1 MKHLSL
7 TTPSFRY
14 IEQGFTEW
22 LTVLGYSW
30 QGVYYMPLHVREL
43 LYYLESKGKC
53 QLSDITAA
61 GVKDYYYNVLRSRT
75 NHTQRAGALGSG
87 SLNKHLDALKKFC
100 EYLRQ
105 SGKLLIAE
113 LDIRQETVADGKPTV
128 LTEMEVQQLYDATA
142 VPPDRHCHGKSTE
155 FYEVLGMRDRA
166 LLTIFYGCGLRR
178 NEGHHLNTEDI
189 HLESGIVHVRKGKG
203 YKERIVPVSKAGVHF
218 LSEYLYEGRP
228 RLLSNPR
235 ETALFISHK
244 GNRLGSQM
252 LWISLKYLVKRT
264 ENHTLILKDVGLH
277 TLRHSIA
284 THLLAG
290 GMSLERIKE
299 FLGHSSLDST
309 QIYTH
314 LLMEDH
320 GTV

>member
-7 TTPSFRY
+7 TTAVYRY

-22 LTVLGYSW
+22 LSVLGYSW

-43 LYYLESKGKC
+43 LHYLEGKGKR
-53 QLSDITAA
+53 QLSDITIPEI
-61 GVKDYYYNVLRSRT
+61 KDYYYGVLRSRT
-75 NHTQRAGALGSG
+75 NHTVGAGALSSE

-100 EYLRQ
+100 DYLRQ
-105 SGKLLIAE
+105 SGRLSIAS
-113 LDIRQETVADGKPTV
+113 LDIHQETVTTENPTI
-128 LTEMEVQQLYDATA
+128 LTETEVQQLYDATE
-142 VPPDRHCHGKSTE
+142 VPPNRHCNGKTRE

-178 NEGHHLNTEDI
+178 NEGHHLDTADI
-189 HLESGIVHVRKGKG
+189 HLESGLVHVRKGKG
-203 YKERIVPVSKAGVHF
+203 YKERLVPVSKRGVYE
-218 LSEYLYEGRP
+218 LSDYLYEGRP
-228 RLLSNPR
+228 RLLSASK
-235 ETALFISHK
+235 ESAFFISHK
-244 GNRLGSQM
+244 GTRLGSQM
-252 LWISLKYLVKRT
+252 LLLSLKDLVRRT
-264 ENHTLILKDVGLH
+264 ENPALLLKDVGLH

-290 GMSLERIKE
+290 GMDLERIKE

-314 LLMEDH
+314 LLTDDH

>member
-14 IEQGFTEW
+14 IEQGFKEW

-30 QGVYYMPLHVREL
+30 QVVYYTPLHVREL
-43 LYYLESKGKC
+43 LHYLESQDKQ
-53 QLSDITAA
+53 QLSDITAT
-61 GVKDYYYNVLRSRT
+61 VVREYYYGSLRGRT
-75 NHTQRAGALGSG
+75 NHTSGAGALSNE

-100 EYLRQ
+100 DYLRQ
-105 SGKLLIAE
+105 SGRLLIAP
-113 LDIRQETVADGKPTV
+113 LDIRQENIDEARPTV
-128 LTEMEVQQLYDATA
+128 LTEAELRDLYEASQT
-142 VPPDRHCHGKSTE
+142 PPDRRCHGKSE
-155 FYEVLGMRDRA
+155 AFYEVLGTRDRA

-178 NEGHHLNTEDI
+178 NEGYHLDTSDV
-189 HLESGIVHVRKGKG
+189 HLESGLVHVRRGKG
-203 YKERIVPVSKAGVHF
+203 YKERMVPVSKRGVYA

-228 RLLSNPR
+228 RLMVNPK
-235 ETALFISHK
+235 EAAFFISHK
-244 GNRLGSQM
+244 GTRLSGQM
-252 LWISLKYLVKRT
+252 LLWC
-264 ENHTLILKDVGLH
+264 LKDLVRRSENPELMSKNPDLH

-290 GMSLERIKE
+290 GMGLERIKE

-314 LLMEDH
+314 LMNE
-320 GTV
+320 

>member
-7 TTPSFRY
+7 TAPSFRY

-30 QGVYYMPLHVREL
+30 QVVYYMPLHVREL
-43 LYYLESKGKC
+43 LHYLEGQGKR
-53 QLSDITAA
+53 QLSDITATQIRE
-61 GVKDYYYNVLRSRT
+61 YYYGVLRGRT
-75 NHTQRAGALGSG
+75 NHTAGAGALSNE

-100 EYLRQ
+100 DYLRQ
-105 SGKLLIAE
+105 SGRLVIAP
-113 LDIRQETVADGKPTV
+113 LDIRQEIIDEARPTV
-128 LTEMEVQQLYDATA
+128 LTEEEIQQLYDATGK
-142 VPPDRHCHGKSTE
+142 PPDRHCHGKTEE

-166 LLTIFYGCGLRR
+166 LVAIFYGCGLRR
-178 NEGHHLNTEDI
+178 SEGYHLDTEDI
-189 HLESGIVHVRKGKG
+189 HLESALVHVRKGKG
-203 YKERIVPVSKAGVHF
+203 YKERMVPLSKRGVYG

-228 RLLSNPR
+228 HLMINLKEP
-235 ETALFISHK
+235 AFFISHK
-244 GNRLGSQM
+244 GTRLGGQM
-252 LWISLKYLVKRT
+252 LLVCLKDLVRRT
-264 ENHTLILKDVGLH
+264 ENPELIAKNLGLH

-290 GMSLERIKE
+290 GMDLERIKE

-314 LLMEDH
+314 L
-320 GTV
+320 VI